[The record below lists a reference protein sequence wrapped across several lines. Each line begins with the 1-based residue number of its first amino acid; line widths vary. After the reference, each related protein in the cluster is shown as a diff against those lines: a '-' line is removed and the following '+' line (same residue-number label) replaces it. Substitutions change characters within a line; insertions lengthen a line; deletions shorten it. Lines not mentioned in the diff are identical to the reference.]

1 MFTTVAASPSPRTTD
16 PSPPQHVSTS
26 AAVRSSSGSDAC
38 TRSASSAAVTV
49 LTAAAPAEAGNRVA
63 PRAATCPDRGS
74 RAGLPPLE
82 VPALA
87 IADEARAGP
96 LDEVAERRVAREVR
110 VVLHPSRP
118 VGVRRA
124 QLVGVD
130 GRMQV
135 HLGEPRPD

>member
-49 LTAAAPAEAGNRVA
+49 LTAAAPAEAGHRVA

-74 RAGLPPLE
+74 RAGLRPLD
-82 VPALA
+82 VPELA
-87 IADEARAGP
+87 IGDEHGDDS
-96 LDEVAERRVAREVR
+96 LDEVDERR
-110 VVLHPSRP
+110 
-118 VGVRRA
+118 
-124 QLVGVD
+124 
-130 GRMQV
+130 
-135 HLGEPRPD
+135 